1 MFFFSTIKALK
12 VGARI
17 MNSSQERVNR
27 QIFYMMVGSFIL
39 VTLINF
45 QSFFIGIIRYF
56 CLLPSW
62 WLLIVLPLF
71 GMAVVYSIN
80 RGEYEIKMAEE
91 ELLGKQQRIIEIERQ
106 FRLIKS
112 DLFTLS
118 PIQFTYYC
126 ADLLRALGYQEVKVH
141 TKQCRIRGI
150 NPDGEQLCVFCIH
163 IVEKL
168 QLDEQLIELLK
179 DRLVDEGIEKGL
191 IMTTSDFT
199 SDALACAKQNEME
212 CYNGAAISK
221 LVWLAVEE
229 YKEKAQ

>member
-1 MFFFSTIKALK
+1 
-12 VGARI
+12 
-17 MNSSQERVNR
+17 MNSSQERVNK

-91 ELLGKQQRIIEIERQ
+91 QILGKQQRIIEIERQ

-112 DLFTLS
+112 DLLTLS

-126 ADLLRALGYQEVKVH
+126 VDLLKALGYQEVEVH
-141 TKQCRIRGI
+141 TKQCQIRGI
-150 NPDGEQLCVFCIH
+150 NPDGEQICVFCIH
-163 IVEKL
+163 TVEKL
-168 QLDEQLIELLK
+168 QLDEQVIQLLK

-191 IMTTSDFT
+191 IMTISDFT
-199 SDALACAKQNEME
+199 SDALVCATQNEME

-221 LVWLAVEE
+221 LVWFVVEE
-229 YKEKAQ
+229 YKEKAQCL

>member
-1 MFFFSTIKALK
+1 
-12 VGARI
+12 
-17 MNSSQERVNR
+17 MNSSQERVNK

-45 QSFFIGIIRYF
+45 QNFFIGIVRYF
-56 CLLPSW
+56 CLLPTW
-62 WLLIVLPLF
+62 WLIIVLPLF
-71 GMAVVYSIN
+71 GIVVVYSIN

-91 ELLGKQQRIIEIERQ
+91 ELIGKQQRIIEIERQ

-112 DLFTLS
+112 DLMTLS

-126 ADLLRALGYQEVKVH
+126 ADLLKALGYQGVEVH
-141 TKQCRIRGI
+141 TQQCQIRGI
-150 NPDGEQLCVFCIH
+150 NLAGEQICVFCIH

-168 QLDEQLIELLK
+168 QLDEQLVQLLK
-179 DRLVDEGIEKGL
+179 GRLLDDGIEKGL
-191 IMTTSDFT
+191 IMTASDCM
-199 SDALACAKQNEME
+199 SNALECAKQNEME

-229 YKEKAQ
+229 SKEKAQ